1 MTRTVRA
8 QAKLNSFKIPVRKF
22 DVPTDANGRPL
33 RVSEYYGENVFDYQK
48 SEILTKQDKAELDD
62 IIGNR
67 KELTKEVAN
76 KYANAVLNWAT
87 SKGATHF
94 THWFQPLTGS
104 TAEKH
109 DAFLSIENGQPIEK
123 LSASQLIQG
132 EPDASSFPNGGSRST
147 FEARGY
153 TSWDLTSPIFLKNSA
168 NGKTLTIPTAFVS
181 YHGDALDI
189 KTPLLRSIT
198 QLSKA
203 ATAFLNV
210 CNPSS
215 RDADKYTHVD
225 VTCGCEQEYFLVD
238 KGLFFERPD
247 LVMSGRTLFGALTS
261 RNQQLDDHY
270 FGTVPDRVLAFM
282 QEVEVELYKLGI
294 PAKTRHNE
302 VAPGQFEIA
311 PIFGAANVAVD
322 QNQIVMDVLQQVAT
336 RHDFVCLLHEKPF
349 AGINGSGK
357 HMNWSMSDSK
367 GGNLLEPTDNP
378 HSNYQFLAI
387 VAMICE
393 AVNRHG
399 APLRTAIASHSN
411 DHRLGANEAP
421 PSIISIFLGDTL
433 TAILE
438 AYAAGKAY
446 SDSGD
451 GFLDLR
457 ADQLARLVKDNTDR
471 NRTSP
476 FAFTG
481 NKFEFR
487 AVGSTQNV
495 GIPMTILN
503 AAVAEVMNDVT
514 PKLEKEIAGGKSV
527 DDALKELIKDL
538 YNGSSQV
545 VFNGD
550 GYSQEWQDEAAKR
563 GLPNLRTSAEALEVI
578 ADDKANEFLTKLG
591 IYSKN
596 ELVTRYNVRV
606 ERYVKCREIEFQTM
620 VNMIA
625 KDVLPAA
632 IAYKK
637 NLAEAIDEQKEVG
650 IDAKVDKAI
659 LKDINDKVTEL
670 WTDLTTLKNELAKYD
685 GADESAL
692 AKKIAHEH
700 LPLSE
705 KIAETV
711 AYLEENVSEELW
723 SLPTYYD
730 MLFVK

>member
-1 MTRTVRA
+1 MTKLVRA
-8 QAKLNSFKIPVRKF
+8 HAKLNTFKIPVRKF
-22 DVPTDANGRPL
+22 SSPVDANGRPL
-33 RVSEYYGENVFDYQK
+33 RVSDYYGENVFDYKK
-48 SEILTKQDKAELDD
+48 SEILTKQDKLELDD
-62 IIGNR
+62 IISNR
-67 KELTKEVAN
+67 KKLTKEVAE

-109 DAFLSIENGQPIEK
+109 DAFLSMENGRPIEK

-153 TSWDLTSPIFLKNSA
+153 TSWDLSSPIFLKTSE

-189 KTPLLRSIT
+189 KTPLLRSIS

-203 ATAFLNV
+203 ATKFLNV
-210 CNPSS
+210 VNPTD
-215 RDADKYTHVD
+215 RETDKVTYVD

-238 KGLFFERPD
+238 KALYFERQD
-247 LVMSGRTLFGALTS
+247 LVMAGRTLFGASTS
-261 RNQQLDDHY
+261 RNQQLEDHY
-270 FGTVPDRVLAFM
+270 FGTIPERILSFM
-282 QEVEVELYKLGI
+282 QEVEVELYKLGV

-311 PIFGAANVAVD
+311 PIFSSANVAVD
-322 QNQIVMDVLQQVAT
+322 QNQLVMSVLQTVAAK
-336 RHDFVCLLHEKPF
+336 HDFVCLLHEKPF

-357 HMNWSMSDSK
+357 HMNWSMTDSK
-367 GGNLLEPTDNP
+367 GNNLLEPSSNP
-378 HSNYQFLAI
+378 HTNYQFLAV

-393 AVNRHG
+393 AINRHG
-399 APLRTAIASHSN
+399 ASLRTAIASHSN

-433 TAILE
+433 TRIFDAFAE
-438 AYAAGKAY
+438 GQTYNKEVE
-446 SDSGD
+446 D
-451 GFLDLR
+451 FLDLR

-487 AVGSTQNV
+487 AVGSNQNV

-503 AAVAEVMNDVT
+503 AAVADVMNDMV
-514 PKLEKEIAGGKSV
+514 PRIENEIAQGKDV
-527 DDALKELIKDL
+527 DQVLKELITEVYTNSRK
-538 YNGSSQV
+538 V

-550 GYSQEWQDEAAKR
+550 GYSQEWQFEAARR
-563 GLPNLRTSAEALEVI
+563 GLPNLKTTVDAIEVI
-578 ADDKANEFLTKLG
+578 ADAKANEFLTKLG
-591 IYSKN
+591 VYTHN
-596 ELVTRYNVRV
+596 ELETRYNVRL
-606 ERYVKCREIEFQTM
+606 ERYIKHREIEFCTLIDM
-620 VNMIA
+620 VN
-625 KDVLPAA
+625 KDILPAA
-632 IAYKK
+632 ISYKK
-637 NLAEAIDEQKEVG
+637 QLAQAVDDQKEVG
-650 IDAKVDKAI
+650 VNPEVDLAI
-659 LKDINDKVTEL
+659 LKMINENVTNLYNDVTSLKSQLDKYDSMEHM
-670 WTDLTTLKNELAKYD
+670 ELAR
-685 GADESAL
+685 
-692 AKKIAHEH
+692 KIAYEH

-705 KIAETV
+705 KIAETIAV
-711 AYLEENVSEELW
+711 LEQNVSEELW
-723 SLPTYYD
+723 TLPTYYD
-730 MLFVK
+730 MLFVR